1 MPTAVS
7 SNAPIAQITLTGPT
21 VPLLQASDG
30 SGNCT
35 PANVTLLPSPAASYV
50 TQNGQETLVFTGPG
64 YINYMFADPTIR
76 IVGIVFN
83 SDGAKGSGS
92 RGDNN
97 LPMADFSFVP
107 WGSLPLPG
115 GGCYQGSGIQVCDA
129 FVSSGA
135 PGQYQWKYY
144 VLFQDAA
151 GVLGA
156 IDPSDE
162 NDSGN

>member
-7 SNAPIAQITLTGPT
+7 SNAPIAEITLTGPT

-50 TQNGQETLVFTGPG
+50 TQNAEGTLVFTGPG

-92 RGDNN
+92 RGDKN

-107 WGSLPLPG
+107 WASLPLPG
-115 GGCYQGSGIQVCDA
+115 GGFYQGSGIQVCDA
-129 FVSSGA
+129 FVDSGA
-135 PGQYQWKYY
+135 SREYKWKYY
-144 VLFQDAA
+144 VLFQDGA

-156 IDPSDE
+156 IDHSDE
-162 NDSGN
+162 KDSGN